1 MGLPKMLAQL
11 SIFPKNKITFISL
24 FDQKHD
30 EYCNT
35 IMLQYSPDI
44 KELELQVLL
53 HGYKFLEKN
62 STYSV
67 DNYLEI
73 FDLEAI

>member
-1 MGLPKMLAQL
+1 MLAQL
-11 SIFPKNKITFISL
+11 SIFPENKITFISL

-30 EYCNT
+30 KYCNT

-44 KELELQVLL
+44 KDIEFQLL
-53 HGYKFLEKN
+53 VHGYKILKKYAN
-62 STYSV
+62 SV